1 MRLQLVVRRVKGSQA
16 LDWYRQGWQLMRNQP
31 RLIALC
37 WLMYLLSFTPA
48 LIHPALSVL
57 VNFLST
63 FLLAGFYQ
71 AIVNGLSG
79 RTVQLDDLWQAFKQ
93 PASRLVLLRL
103 AAVSVLCA
111 LPAQLAAEPLVA
123 AVKDGQQIE
132 LTQLMLFVALQCI
145 NAMLFAYAVPVMYFL
160 REGRILPVLTASF
173 MACWRNVSALTV
185 YGLVA
190 LVLLASGP
198 LTFLLSYVLVL
209 PLLSVCFFL
218 SFRDIFALT
227 PAPEDGDHSGGDQ
240 LTGDNTASD
249 KRGSQDGTFEV

>member
-1 MRLQLVVRRVKGSQA
+1 MRLQLVVRRVKGAQA
-16 LDWYRQGWQLMRNQP
+16 LEWFRQSWQLLRTHP

-37 WLMYLLSFTPA
+37 WLMYLISFTPA

-57 VNFLST
+57 VSFLST

-79 RTVQLDDLWQAFKQ
+79 RLVQLDDLWQAFRQ
-93 PASRLVLLRL
+93 PAQRLVLLRL

-111 LPAQLAAEPLVA
+111 LPAQLAAEPVLA
-123 AVKDGQQIE
+123 GVKAGQVE
-132 LTQLMLFVALQCI
+132 LGQLLLFVSLQCI

-160 REGRILPVLTASF
+160 REVRILPVLTASF
-173 MACWRNVSALTV
+173 MACWRNVPALTV
-185 YGLVA
+185 YGLIA
-190 LVLLASGP
+190 LALLASGP

-218 SFRDIFALT
+218 SFRDIFALA
-227 PAPEDGDHSGGDQ
+227 PAQSDDSG
-240 LTGDNTASD
+240 NTQQ
-249 KRGSQDGTFEV
+249 QDGTFEV